1 MYKKRHTMKIISIS
15 APINNQAFFGS
26 LLLLTGLLFL
36 FGFSS
41 SPLLA
46 VESVE
51 QVGNQEITVYKT
63 ESCGCCTK
71 WVEHLEASGF
81 QVKIESVVET
91 STINAALGIPP
102 QLASCHTAV
111 ADGYWIEGHVPVDL
125 VQKLLSEKPTGIKG
139 ISVPGMPAGS
149 PGMESPYPVSYQVL
163 SVDDKGTVGVYA
175 TRDGKSQP

>member
-1 MYKKRHTMKIISIS
+1 MKINKRS
-15 APINNQAFFGS
+15 ASRFNTAVIVLA
-26 LLLLTGLLFL
+26 GLLFS
-36 FGFSS
+36 GVSS
-41 SPLLA
+41 GGPLLA
-46 VESVE
+46 AERIE
-51 QVGNQEITVYKT
+51 QPGSQEITVYKT
-63 ESCGCCTK
+63 ESCGCCTL

-91 STINAALGIPP
+91 RTISAALGIPP

-111 ADGYWIEGHVPVDL
+111 AGGYWIEGHVPADV

-149 PGMESPYPVSYQVL
+149 PGMESPYPVRYQIL
-163 SVDDKGTVGVYA
+163 SVDDKGSVGVYA

>member
-1 MYKKRHTMKIISIS
+1 MKTISIS
-15 APINNQAFFGS
+15 DPKINQAFPRT
-26 LLLLTGLLFL
+26 LLILLGFL
-36 FGFSS
+36 SVMVNTSG
-41 SPLLA
+41 PLLA
-46 VESVE
+46 AESVE

-81 QVKIESVVET
+81 QVNIESVVET

-102 QLASCHTAV
+102 QMASCHTAV

-125 VQKLLSEKPTGIKG
+125 IQKLLSEKPTGIKG
-139 ISVPGMPAGS
+139 IGVPGMPAGS

-163 SVDDKGTVGVYA
+163 SVDDTGSVGVYA
-175 TRDGKSQP
+175 TRGGSSQP

>member
-1 MYKKRHTMKIISIS
+1 MKIISIS
-15 APINNQAFFGS
+15 NSSKNQAFHGS
-26 LLLLTGLLFL
+26 LLMLTGLLFL

-41 SPLLA
+41 GPLLA
-46 VESVE
+46 TEPVEHA
-51 QVGNQEITVYKT
+51 GNHEITVYKT

-71 WVEHLEASGF
+71 WVDHLEASGF
-81 QVKIESVVET
+81 HVNVESVVET

-125 VQKLLSEKPTGIKG
+125 IQKLLSEKPTGIKG

-149 PGMESPYPVSYQVL
+149 PGMESPNPVSYQVL
-163 SVDDKGTVGVYA
+163 SVDDTGAVGVYA
-175 TRDGKSQP
+175 TRVGSSQP